1 MKWLKNFYKKWPFK
15 KIQKSVQKKKKK
27 KNNNN
32 KMEFQRK
39 QHSAFFN
46 AD

>member
-1 MKWLKNFYKKWPFK
+1 MAGQ
-15 KIQKSVQKKKKK
+15 KIQKSVQKKKK
-27 KNNNN
+27 NNNK

>member
-1 MKWLKNFYKKWPFK
+1 MKWLKNFYKIWPFK
-15 KIQKSVQKKKKK
+15 KSVQKKKKK
-27 KNNNN
+27 KKFN